1 MIIFT
6 GSAVHIANMYR
17 VLILDSIAVSIFV
30 IILVGFDKSE
40 TSRLVFLICEVSWFL
55 TKVSP

>member
-6 GSAVHIANMYR
+6 GSEVNIANMYR
-17 VLILDSIAVSIFV
+17 VLILDSIVVSIFV
-30 IILVGFDKSE
+30 IILVGFDKSD